1 MAEPMAHRLAGRY
14 EVRSL
19 IGRGGMA
26 EVHLGFDTRL
36 SRVVAIKMLRRDL
49 AQDSIFQARFR
60 REAQSAASLNHPNIV
75 AVYDTGEEII
85 EDAVGRSI
93 AVPYIV
99 MEYVEGH
106 TVKDLISDGTAV
118 PINEAVEIVSGVLSA
133 LDYSHANHL
142 VHRDIKPGNIMLT
155 SDGKIKVMDF
165 GIARALTDSQATM
178 TQTNAVVGTA
188 QYLSPEQARG
198 ETVDARSDL
207 YSTGVVLFEL
217 LTGRPP
223 FKGDSAV
230 AVAYQHVEQIPP
242 TPSSILSDI
251 PDSLDRVVLK
261 ALAKNR
267 EDRYPSAAAMLSDL
281 QRVSRGL
288 DVAAPPADSWATE
301 VLPTSGMG
309 GAQTAATTPMSAVAP
324 RGGGQAMAATSTS
337 LPPVAERADAA
348 EEASKAR
355 KRRTVIIAS
364 VVAIALLLIA
374 GSVWALT
381 RRAAAPETVAVPTVV
396 GLSQANA
403 KAQIEAAGFVWELN
417 PEKVAS
423 DSVEEGSVASTDPAG
438 GTQAEK
444 GSTVR
449 VTISSGPDSVVL
461 PDNLV
466 GMTPEDARKAI
477 EALGLKWELDSS
489 KVASDTVAEG
499 KVAQTNP
506 SPGSK
511 VKAGQTIRVY
521 LSSGSDEVEVPDLDG
536 MSQDQARSAL
546 KAVGLELGNV
556 TSVDSE
562 KDKDRIVA
570 QDPVT
575 GTKVKKGTTIGVSVS
590 NGKTAQVEI
599 PTVVGTSSEDAQAQL
614 KALGLNVTVEEVAG
628 NQPAGQVLSI
638 EPGEGSKVEKNST
651 VKLKVSKGAP
661 AGNNGNNG
669 NKKN

>member
-1 MAEPMAHRLAGRY
+1 
-14 EVRSL
+14 
-19 IGRGGMA
+19 MA

-85 EDAVGRSI
+85 EDATGRSI

-118 PINEAVEIVSGVLSA
+118 PINEAIEIVSGVLSA
-133 LDYSHANHL
+133 LQYSHANHL

-155 SDGKIKVMDF
+155 SDGKVKVMDF

-261 ALAKNR
+261 SLAKNR
-267 EDRYPSAAAMLSDL
+267 EDRYSSATAMLADL
-281 QRVSRGL
+281 QRVAQGL
-288 DVAAPPADSWATE
+288 DVGAPPADSWATE
-301 VLPTSGMG
+301 VLPAAGLAS
-309 GAQTAATTPMSAVAP
+309 ARTAATTQMAAVPSHAP
-324 RGGGQAMAATSTS
+324 TAAMAATSTS
-337 LPPVAERADAA
+337 LPAVATDDSAN
-348 EEASKAR
+348 EATKAR
-355 KRRTVIIAS
+355 KRRTAIIAT
-364 VVAIALLLIA
+364 VVLIALLLIG

-381 RRAAAPETVAVPTVV
+381 RGAAEPESVAVPNVV
-396 GLSQANA
+396 GLTQAEA
-403 KAQIEAAGFVWELN
+403 KAQIEQAGFTWELN
-417 PEKVAS
+417 PDKVTS
-423 DSVEEGSVASTDPAG
+423 DTVAEGSVASTDPTA

-444 GSTVR
+444 GATVR
-449 VTISSGPDSVVL
+449 VTISSGPDSVTL

-466 GMTPEDARKAI
+466 GMSPDDARKAI
-477 EALGLKWELDSS
+477 EALGLKWELDAS
-489 KVASDTVAEG
+489 KVASDTVPEG
-499 KVAQTNP
+499 KIAQTNP

-511 VKAGQTIRVY
+511 VKAGQTIRAY
-521 LSSGSDEVEVPDLDG
+521 LSSGSDQVDVPDLSG
-536 MSQDQARSAL
+536 MTQDQARSTL
-546 KAVGLELGNV
+546 KGVGLELGNV

-562 KDKDRIVA
+562 KEKDRIVE
-570 QDPVT
+570 QDPAT
-575 GTKVKKGTTIGVSVS
+575 GTKVKKGTTVGVSIS
-590 NGKTAQVEI
+590 SGKPAQVEI
-599 PTVVGTSSEDAQAQL
+599 PTVVGMGRDDAEAQL
-614 KALGLNVTVEEVAG
+614 KALGLTVTVEEVAG
-628 NQPAGQVLSI
+628 NQPAGQVLSV

-651 VKLKVSKGAP
+651 VKLKVSKGAQN
-661 AGNNGNNG
+661 GNNGGNNNGNNG
-669 NKKN
+669 NGH